1 MITFSRGVEKGKK
14 KSQNKCP
21 QFNNTSIFLLPSVR
35 EEKKNLIWAFGSGN
49 SFALLPEACGF
60 SLASLESWPRVVS
73 PSLVLIKLCDGFWI
87 TFIPRGPLVSPPV
100 DLVVHSRL
108 QWSWGQRSLV
118 TPTAQI
124 RLSLATQGMDYR
136 AESGARAH
144 RTKAIAPQLFPN

>member
-14 KSQNKCP
+14 KAKISVPNSTIPVFFFCP
-21 QFNNTSIFLLPSVR
+21 QSER
-35 EEKKNLIWAFGSGN
+35 KKKNLIWAFGSGN

-136 AESGARAH
+136 AESSARAH